1 MVEVGKGLRSTSKS
15 ILWQNCCSEGLM
27 MDGWKRL
34 IFGLVVC
41 AAGVELLPTFR
52 RHGSMLLFPNAMERV
67 LLDCRD
73 NAAVVTYSTTLNFT
87 IRVRSLK
94 I

>member
-41 AAGVELLPTFR
+41 AAGVGVAANVPQAWI
-52 RHGSMLLFPNAMERV
+52 N
-67 LLDCRD
+67 
-73 NAAVVTYSTTLNFT
+73 AVVPECDGAG
-87 IRVRSLK
+87 VVE
-94 I
+94 